1 MPGKKSRL
9 AYSLATVAAMIAL
22 QAPLAAAAEPN
33 NAETQVDRIERTGK
47 YDRHEHQR
55 HARSQQRDIAFM
67 IPGYG
72 PVGKKTLDSLKLTDS
87 QQQKV
92 NAAQAEQQALR
103 AAHKST
109 MKSNMQAR
117 FAQLEEGRIDPRAA
131 LQAMQA
137 TQQEMSQHRLD
148 VAKKWLQAWEALD
161 ADQQKVLTQA
171 LADRHEH
178 RKDKMLRHSAS

>member
-9 AYSLATVAAMIAL
+9 AYSLATVAAIVVL
-22 QAPLAAAAEPN
+22 QAPLASAVEPN
-33 NAETQVDRIERTGK
+33 SAETQVDRVDRTGK
-47 YDRHEHQR
+47 HERHEHQR
-55 HARSQQRDIAFM
+55 HARSQQRDVAFM

-72 PVGKKTLDSLKLTDS
+72 PVGKKILDSLKLTDS

-103 AAHKST
+103 AAHKNT
-109 MKSNMQAR
+109 MKSHMQAR

-137 TQQEMSQHRLD
+137 TQQEMSQRRLD
-148 VAKKWLQAWEALD
+148 VADKWLQAWEALD

-171 LADRHEH
+171 LADQHEH
-178 RKDKMLRHSAS
+178 RKDKMQRHSAS

>member
-9 AYSLATVAAMIAL
+9 AYSLATVAAMVAL
-22 QAPLAAAAEPN
+22 QAPLAVAAEPN
-33 NAETQVDRIERTGK
+33 NAETQVDRSGK
-47 YDRHEHQR
+47 HDRYAHQR

-72 PVGKKTLDSLKLTDS
+72 PVGKKTFDSLKLTDS

-137 TQQEMSQHRLD
+137 TQQEMSQRRLD
-148 VAKKWLQAWEALD
+148 VAEKWLQAWEALE

-178 RKDKMLRHSAS
+178 RKDKMQRHSAS